1 MLAEDDNTIITD
13 EEIQQILN
21 STKFNNLYK
30 VYFDNV
36 TGDILSITNEV
47 NTSYSHHIEVPYT
60 DVKDFLS
67 GKINYSTYRVAY
79 RSPTESNIVQK
90 DSQND
95 DQRVLLLVPTLK
107 SFVVSLSIEN
117 NVKTKQWVFKLNEEE
132 KSYIK
137 KYKINSKLEFYITFL
152 KNSSFLIRTIKIDTL
167 DLAYNDKVY
176 IDHTAK
182 IELSTNKIKFYT
194 KPFFK
199 SYGLIIP

>member
-47 NTSYSHHIEVPYT
+47 NTAYSHHIEVPYT

-79 RSPTESNIVQK
+79 RSPTDSNIVQK

-199 SYGLIIP
+199 SYGLIIS